1 MDIVKYNMLLTSE
14 LIKIM
19 KLLEENDIKAIAFKG
34 PTLAQLAYGDITLR
48 QYVDLDIL
56 VDEKDVEKAYSFF
69 CKMSYNTEI
78 DKIFLSNKLYIE
90 KNSDIQFL
98 NEKKSILVE
107 LHWKLFREQFYSN
120 RLDYYIKNSNNLT
133 LNNHSINILS
143 NEILLIY
150 LCMHG
155 SKHCW
160 ERIEWIAD
168 IDRLIRIDNNLDWD
182 FISKYS
188 KIELSFIMVALGLSL
203 SKKIFGTP
211 IPITIDNS
219 NNIDFLINTVF
230 LNYKI
235 KINDGELK
243 NNFKSFKFH
252 FHLNDTNILKMK
264 FLIKTFISLKVEDI
278 LYFNISKR
286 YHIFY
291 YILRPI
297 RLIKKYLK

>member
-1 MDIVKYNMLLTSE
+1 LTSE
-14 LIKIM
+14 LINIM
-19 KLLEENDIKAIAFKG
+19 KLLEENNIKAIAFKG
-34 PTLAQLAYGDITLR
+34 PTLSQLAYGDITLR

-56 VDEKDVEKAYSFF
+56 IEKDNLEKAYSLF
-69 CKMSYNTEI
+69 CKSSYNTEI
-78 DKIFLSNKLYIE
+78 DRSFLLNKLYID

-120 RLDYYIKNSNNLT
+120 RSDYYIKNSNSLN
-133 LNNHSINILS
+133 LNNHSTNIFS

-188 KIELSFIMVALGLSL
+188 KIELSFIMVNLGLSL
-203 SKKIFGTP
+203 SKKIFATP
-211 IPITIDNS
+211 IPIIIN
-219 NNIDFLINTVF
+219 NNYGNIDFLINTVF

-243 NNFKSFKFH
+243 NNLKSFKFH
-252 FHLNDTNILKMK
+252 FYLNDTNILKIK
-264 FLIKTFISLKVEDI
+264 FLVRTFISLKVEDI